1 MKDPAMKTFLYAL
14 ALCVGIGHAALAQ
27 SSAPIEITHAWARAT
42 AATAKTGAAYL
53 TIANKSA
60 SDDRLVAVAATVA
73 TKAELHVTS
82 MDNGVMKMRP
92 LDGVDI
98 KAGGQAE
105 LKPGGMHIML
115 VGLAAPLKE
124 GQTFP
129 LTLTFEK
136 AGKVEVTVTVEKAGA
151 TGDRAMPGMKMP
163 GMKM

>member
-14 ALCVGIGHAALAQ
+14 ALCAGIGHAALAQ
-27 SSAPIEITHAWARAT
+27 SSAPVEITHAWARAT
-42 AATAKTGAAYL
+42 AATAKTGGAYL
-53 TIANKSA
+53 TIANKGA
-60 SDDRLVAVAATVA
+60 SDDRLVAVAGTVA
-73 TKAELHVTS
+73 AKAELHVTS

-92 LDGVDI
+92 LPAVDI

-151 TGDRAMPGMKMP
+151 MGDRAMPGMKMP

>member
-1 MKDPAMKTFLYAL
+1 
-14 ALCVGIGHAALAQ
+14 
-27 SSAPIEITHAWARAT
+27 
-42 AATAKTGAAYL
+42 
-53 TIANKSA
+53 
-60 SDDRLVAVAATVA
+60 
-73 TKAELHVTS
+73 
-82 MDNGVMKMRP
+82 MKMRP
-92 LDGVDI
+92 LPAVDI

-151 TGDRAMPGMKMP
+151 MGDRAMPGMKMP